1 MKTPLS
7 IASASISSSPMPSTD
22 PKQLFANLLKV
33 QYPMSQDEPSATPEP
48 HQDSN
53 RAYHAHM
60 DSLIKQYEDEL

>member
-1 MKTPLS
+1 
-7 IASASISSSPMPSTD
+7 MPSTD